1 MDSTRV
7 VHGVLVALPT
17 VQDRLIF
24 GAIAW
29 LSRCGFDYEGSPW
42 SVRKTELGVF
52 GRIEGSHV
60 TVIVLMVFL
69 EVIDPQIEV

>member
-1 MDSTRV
+1 MDGTGV
-7 VHGVLVALPT
+7 VRRVLVTLPT

-24 GAIAW
+24 GAIAR
-29 LSRCGFDYEGSPW
+29 LSHCRFDYEGSPW
-42 SVRKTELGVF
+42 SVWKTELGVF

-60 TVIVLMVFL
+60 TVVVPMVFL